1 MEPKTSRRIHA
12 SLAPQIDE
20 MLSELAEEKG
30 ISKSAVIALAI
41 ERYYRENEREKK
53 IG

>member
-1 MEPKTSRRIHA
+1 MEPKTARRIHA
-12 SLAPQIDE
+12 SLAPQIDD
-20 MLSELAEEKG
+20 MLAELADEKG

-53 IG
+53 